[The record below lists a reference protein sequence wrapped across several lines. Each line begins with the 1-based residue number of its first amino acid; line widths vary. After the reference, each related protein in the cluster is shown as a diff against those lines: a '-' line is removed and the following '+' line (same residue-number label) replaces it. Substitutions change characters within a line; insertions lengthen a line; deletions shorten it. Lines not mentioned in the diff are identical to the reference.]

1 MMKNYYCL
9 TTSDSKFE
17 FAFEIFKKRIQ
28 EKKYP
33 LYLSTPHLN
42 EIKEKDEVVFYIAG
56 NNTNSQTF
64 VASAE
69 IPFIDNL
76 TDTIVDPDKKK
87 KIIIKYLN
95 LENILIFK
103 NPKKIKLILDKLKFI
118 INKKHYGTNLAGGV
132 TKIYPEDF
140 YIIKDM

>member
-9 TTSDSKFE
+9 ITSDARYE
-17 FAFEIFKKRIQ
+17 IAYEIFEKRIE

-33 LYLSTPHLN
+33 LYLRTPHLN

-69 IPFIDNL
+69 IATINNL
-76 TDTIVDPDKKK
+76 TDVVVDPDKKNNV
-87 KIIIKYLN
+87 INKYLI
-95 LENILIFK
+95 LEKILIFK
-103 NPKKIKLILDKLKFI
+103 EPKQIKPIIDKLKFI
-118 INKKHYGTNLAGGV
+118 KNKKHYGTNMVGGV
-132 TKIYPEDF
+132 TKIYLEDF
-140 YIIKDM
+140 NTIKDM